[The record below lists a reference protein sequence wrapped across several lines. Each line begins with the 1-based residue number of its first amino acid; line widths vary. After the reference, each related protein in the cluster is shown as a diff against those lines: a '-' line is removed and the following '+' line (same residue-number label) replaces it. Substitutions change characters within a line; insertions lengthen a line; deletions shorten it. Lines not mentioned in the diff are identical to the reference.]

1 MKRALEAL
9 LVGILVA
16 ISTPAVA
23 QQRPLVTEDPETI
36 GAGRMLIEAGFDY
49 ARDVEYPASGLQGNL
64 RRFPLIGIS
73 MGIGSIGEVQLD
85 GGLYN
90 HLTITDR
97 RTAPLSFMVTV
108 PDDTTSHVEDLVVA
122 TKVRLLSEGVSRPS

>member
-1 MKRALEAL
+1 MNRALEAIL
-9 LVGILVA
+9 AAILVGT
-16 ISTPAVA
+16 ISMPAVA

-36 GAGRMLIEAGFDY
+36 GAGRMLVEAGFDY
-49 ARDVEYPASGLQGNL
+49 ARDVEYPASGLQGHL

-90 HLTITDR
+90 HLTITGR
-97 RTAPLSFMVTV
+97 RTAPLRQACWYPRIPTG
-108 PDDTTSHVEDLVVA
+108 PGRRWCAPWAACT
-122 TKVRLLSEGVSRPS
+122 